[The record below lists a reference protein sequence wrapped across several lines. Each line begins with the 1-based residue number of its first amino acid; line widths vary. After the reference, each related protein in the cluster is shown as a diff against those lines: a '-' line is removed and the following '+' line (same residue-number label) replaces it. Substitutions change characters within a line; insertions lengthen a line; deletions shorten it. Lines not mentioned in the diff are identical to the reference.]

1 MDRPMHAAEK
11 GHAACVDLLAER
23 EGGMQ
28 DEDGYTALMS
38 AVINNDLECAGL
50 LAKREGHEDH
60 SQMVWL
66 PAWRNGPRR
75 RQGKKSHCNCL
86 HPQWLACSFL
96 RVLSP
101 VTLLVGL
108 PLRLVHGQAPHTL
121 ACGPF

>member
-1 MDRPMHAAEK
+1 MEHEGACRIAGMDRPMHAAER

-60 SQMVWL
+60 LQVERL
-66 PAWRNGPRR
+66 PARVNGPGHSREEGP
-75 RQGKKSHCNCL
+75 QGDSRC
-86 HPQWLACSFL
+86 
-96 RVLSP
+96 
-101 VTLLVGL
+101 
-108 PLRLVHGQAPHTL
+108 PLQVAR
-121 ACGPF
+121 